1 MKLRALIIDDE
12 KPSRD
17 NLQAILQEYFKDID
31 VIGQAKNPDDG
42 ANLIRNMQPDLVFL
56 DVQMG
61 TSTGLELLNAFPE
74 PTFETIFITAY
85 DEYAVKA
92 FRTKAADYL
101 LKPIDLDDLKD
112 AILNVMSIIKTKE
125 LANLNDQSTIDDI
138 NIPTSQHFIKYIPR
152 MEQN

>member
-1 MKLRALIIDDE
+1 M
-12 KPSRD
+12 
-17 NLQAILQEYFKDID
+17 
-31 VIGQAKNPDDG
+31 
-42 ANLIRNMQPDLVFL
+42 

-101 LKPIDLDDLKD
+101 FE
-112 AILNVMSIIKTKE
+112 T
-125 LANLNDQSTIDDI
+125 
-138 NIPTSQHFIKYIPR
+138 Y
-152 MEQN
+152 